1 VPELVAL
8 DLPGGPGFIDTL
20 RAVWDTGDAAAPLDP
35 RLPRA
40 ARDLVLA
47 ALRPSRVVA
56 SDGEHHVMAGGVPVD
71 EGDAVVVA
79 TSGSS
84 GQPKGVVLTHDAL
97 LASARAT
104 SDRLGVDPARHA
116 WLACLPLAHVG
127 GLSVVTRAM
136 LTGTSLTVLP
146 AFDADLVEALGRAER
161 ATHVSLVP
169 AALRRIDPALF
180 TGILL
185 GGSRPPGDLPSNVV
199 VTYGMTE
206 TGSGVVYDGIP
217 LDDVEVA
224 IAHFG
229 YSDDD
234 DDDNHT
240 GTGNQTGTG
249 RHTGTGNQTGTGD
262 DLGGE
267 ILLRAPMLLR
277 CYRDGSTGRV
287 LGPDGSKTWFATG
300 DAGYINADGTLS
312 VTGRMAEMI
321 TTGGE
326 KVWPDE
332 VERVMAAHRDVAEV
346 AVWKRPD
353 PEWGERVV
361 AWVVPADVLPKAEE
375 LKELVAATIAPWAAP
390 KEIVFTTEL
399 PRTPSGKVKR
409 SELR

>member
-8 DLPGGPGFIDTL
+8 DIPGGAGFVDTL

-40 ARDLVLA
+40 ARDALLA
-47 ALRPSRVVA
+47 ALRPSRIVG
-56 SDGEHHVMAGGVPVD
+56 SDGEHHVMAGGVPVE
-71 EGDAVVVA
+71 EGDALVVA

-84 GQPKGVVLTHDAL
+84 GQPKGVILTHGAL
-97 LASARAT
+97 RASAVAT
-104 SDRLGVDPARHA
+104 SARLGIDPARHT
-116 WLACLPLAHVG
+116 WVACLPLAHVG

-136 LTGTSLTVLP
+136 LTGTPLIVLP
-146 AFDADLVEALGRAER
+146 GFNKEIVEALGRSEK
-161 ATHVSLVP
+161 ATHVSLVA
-169 AALRRIDPALF
+169 AALSRIDPTLF

-224 IAHFG
+224 IAHFDDRDDFDG
-229 YSDDD
+229 GSDDSGG
-234 DDDNHT
+234 
-240 GTGNQTGTG
+240 GT
-249 RHTGTGNQTGTGD
+249 TGD
-262 DLGGE
+262 TRDGGGE

-287 LGPDGSKTWFATG
+287 LGPDGSKSWFATG
-300 DAGYINADGTLS
+300 DAGYLKEDGTLA
-312 VTGRMAEMI
+312 VTGRIAEMI

-332 VERVMAAHRDVAEV
+332 VERVLSAHGDVAEV
-346 AVWKRPD
+346 AIWKRAD

-361 AWVVPADVLPKAEE
+361 AWIVPAADVLPKEEE
-375 LKELVAATIAPWAAP
+375 LKELVAGTIAPWAAP
-390 KEIVFTTEL
+390 KEIVFITEL

-409 SELR
+409 RELR

>member
-8 DLPGGPGFIDTL
+8 DLPGGAGFVDTL

-40 ARDLVLA
+40 ARDAVLA

-56 SDGEHHVMAGGVPVD
+56 SDGEHHVMTGGLPVE
-71 EGDAVVVA
+71 EGDALVVA

-84 GQPKGVVLTHDAL
+84 GQPKGVVLTHEAL
-97 LASARAT
+97 RASAMAT
-104 SDRLGVDPARHA
+104 SDRLGIDPARHA
-116 WLACLPLAHVG
+116 WLACLPLAHIG

-136 LTGTSLTVLP
+136 LTGTPLTVVP
-146 AFDADLVEALGRAER
+146 GFDADLVEALGRSEKV
-161 ATHVSLVP
+161 THVSLVV

-206 TGSGVVYDGIP
+206 TGSGVVYDGVP
-217 LDDVEVA
+217 LDDVDVA
-224 IAHFG
+224 IAHF
-229 YSDDD
+229 
-234 DDDNHT
+234 DDN
-240 GTGNQTGTG
+240 GNG
-249 RHTGTGNQTGTGD
+249 GD
-262 DLGGE
+262 DLDDRGGSGSRDARDNGGE

-287 LGPDGSKTWFATG
+287 LGPDDSKTWFATG
-300 DAGYINADGTLS
+300 DAGYLKADGTLA
-312 VTGRMAEMI
+312 VTGRIAEMI

-332 VERVMAAHRDVAEV
+332 VERVLSAHGDVAEV
-346 AVWKRPD
+346 AVWKRTD

-361 AWVVPADVLPKAEE
+361 AWIVPTADARPKTEE
-375 LKELVAATIAPWAAP
+375 LKELVAGTVAPWAAP

>member
-8 DLPGGPGFIDTL
+8 DLPGGAGFVDTL

-40 ARDLVLA
+40 ARDAVLA

-56 SDGEHHVMAGGVPVD
+56 SDGEHHSLGGGLPVE

-97 LASARAT
+97 RASALAT
-104 SDRLGVDPARHA
+104 SDRLDIDPARHA

-127 GLSVVTRAM
+127 GLSVVTRAL
-136 LTGTSLTVLP
+136 LTGTPLTVLP
-146 AFDADLVEALGRAER
+146 GFDADVVEALGRAER
-161 ATHVSLVP
+161 ATHLSLVP

-185 GGSRPPGDLPSNVV
+185 GGSRPPGDLPPNVV

-206 TGSGVVYDGIP
+206 TGSGVVYDGYP

-224 IAHFG
+224 IAHF
-229 YSDDD
+229 DDVD
-234 DDDNHT
+234 D
-240 GTGNQTGTG
+240 
-249 RHTGTGNQTGTGD
+249 GD
-262 DLGGE
+262 GASGAGQ

-287 LGPDGSKTWFATG
+287 LGPDGSNSWFATG
-300 DAGYINADGTLS
+300 DAGYINALGTLS
-312 VTGRMAEMI
+312 VTGRMAEVI

-332 VERVMAAHRDVAEV
+332 VERVISTHRDVAEV

-361 AWVVPADVLPKAEE
+361 AWVVPADARPKAEE
-375 LKELVAATIAPWAAP
+375 LKELVAGTIAPWAAP

-399 PRTPSGKVKR
+399 PRTPSGKVTR
-409 SELR
+409 RELH

>member
-1 VPELVAL
+1 MPELVAL
-8 DLPGGPGFIDTL
+8 DIPGGAGFVDTL

-35 RLPRA
+35 RLPPAARA
-40 ARDLVLA
+40 ALLA
-47 ALRPSRVVA
+47 ALRPSRIVA
-56 SDGEHHVMAGGVPVD
+56 SDGEHHVMAGGVPVE
-71 EGDAVVVA
+71 EGDALVVA

-97 LASARAT
+97 RASAVAT
-104 SDRLGVDPARHA
+104 SARLDIDPARHT
-116 WLACLPLAHVG
+116 WVACLPLAHVG

-136 LTGTSLTVLP
+136 LTGTPLIVLP
-146 AFDADLVEALGRAER
+146 GFDKDVVEALGRSET
-161 ATHVSLVP
+161 ATHVSLVA
-169 AALRRIDPALF
+169 AALRRVDPTLF

-224 IAHFG
+224 IAHF
-229 YSDDD
+229 DD
-234 DDDNHT
+234 
-240 GTGNQTGTG
+240 
-249 RHTGTGNQTGTGD
+249 GD
-262 DLGGE
+262 DFDNFDSGGGGGASGDTRDSGGE

-287 LGPDGSKTWFATG
+287 LGPDGSKSWFATG
-300 DAGYINADGTLS
+300 DAGYLKEDGTLA
-312 VTGRMAEMI
+312 VTGRITEMI

-332 VERVMAAHRDVAEV
+332 VERVLSAHRDVAEV
-346 AVWKRPD
+346 AVWKRAD

-361 AWVVPADVLPKAEE
+361 AWIVPADALPKAEE
-375 LKELVAATIAPWAAP
+375 LKELVAGTIASWAAP
-390 KEIVFTTEL
+390 KEIVFVTGL